1 MHTPFT
7 FSLTSRMTTM
17 PRIIHRA
24 AVSVAALATLLAAPA
39 RTTEAQIVVQPTNNA
54 PLYGFGA
61 DPFVPTVGQTFIA
74 QNAFLTS
81 FSFFLSADANTVAA
95 DQLPFTAYIAA
106 WDGTSAVGPL
116 LFTGPL
122 WLGPSGVGQRYQASS
137 NGIALTPG
145 ASYIA
150 FLSVSG
156 LGAPL
161 DAMAAIE
168 LSDSN
173 AAGGELVFAMN
184 GDDLSALTQGGAW
197 ASAGVQAQFEARFSA
212 TTVPEPAT
220 FVLFAAGLAIVGIAA
235 RRRMA

>member
-1 MHTPFT
+1 
-7 FSLTSRMTTM
+7 MTTM
-17 PRIIHRA
+17 SRFTSRCLTR
-24 AVSVAALATLLAAPA
+24 AALAAAAITSLLAAPVQSA
-39 RTTEAQIVVQPTNNA
+39 HAQIVVQPTNNA

-61 DPFVPTVGQTFIA
+61 DPFVPTIGQTFIA
-74 QNAFLTS
+74 ANTYLTS

-106 WDGTSAVGPL
+106 WDGTSAVGPM
-116 LFTGPL
+116 LFTGPV
-122 WLGPSGVGQRYQASS
+122 WLGPTGVGQRYQASS
-137 NGIALTPG
+137 MGIALTPG

-161 DAMAAIE
+161 DAMAALE

-197 ASAGVQAQFEARFSA
+197 ASAGVQAQFEAHFSA
-212 TTVPEPAT
+212 TTVPEPT
-220 FVLFAAGLAIVGIAA
+220 TLVLVAAGLALVGVS
-235 RRRMA
+235 RRRRVR

>member
-1 MHTPFT
+1 MI
-7 FSLTSRMTTM
+7 SMSRTL
-17 PRIIHRA
+17 PRVVRRA
-24 AVSVAALATLLAAPA
+24 VVCASALATLLAVPT
-39 RTTEAQIVVQPTNNA
+39 RVTHAQLVVQPTNHA

-74 QNAFLTS
+74 QNHFLTS
-81 FSFFLSADANTVAA
+81 FAFFLTADANTVTA

-116 LFTGPL
+116 LFAGPV
-122 WLGPSGVGQRYQASS
+122 WLGPTGVGQRYQANS

-145 ASYIA
+145 AAYVA

-161 DAMAAIE
+161 DAMAALE

-173 AAGGELVFAMN
+173 AAGGELVFATN
-184 GDDLSALTQGGAW
+184 GDDLAALTQGGAW
-197 ASAGVQAQFEARFSA
+197 ASAGVQAQFEARFSP

-220 FVLFAAGLAIVGIAA
+220 LVLVAAGLALVGLGA
-235 RRRMA
+235 RRRVL

>member
-1 MHTPFT
+1 
-7 FSLTSRMTTM
+7 MTTM
-17 PRIIHRA
+17 SRTSRA
-24 AVSVAALATLLAAPA
+24 VARTAFAVAALTTLLAAPVQSVQ
-39 RTTEAQIVVQPTNNA
+39 AQLVVQPTNNA

-61 DPFVPTVGQTFIA
+61 DPFVPTIGQTFIA
-74 QNAFLTS
+74 ANNFLTS
-81 FSFFLSADANTVAA
+81 FSFFLSADANTTAA

-116 LFTGPL
+116 LFTGAL
-122 WLGPSGVGQRYQASS
+122 WLGPTGVGQRYQANS

-161 DAMAAIE
+161 DANAALE

-197 ASAGVQAQFEARFSA
+197 SSAGVQAQFEAHFSA
-212 TTVPEPAT
+212 TTVPEPGSMGLLA
-220 FVLFAAGLAIVGIAA
+220 VGLAMVCIGA
-235 RRRMA
+235 RRKRTR

>member
-1 MHTPFT
+1 
-7 FSLTSRMTTM
+7 MTTM
-17 PRIIHRA
+17 SRSFARFLTRA
-24 AVSVAALATLLAAPA
+24 ATYAAALTTLLALPA
-39 RTTEAQIVVQPTNNA
+39 RATHAQIVVQPTNNA

-61 DPFVPTVGQTFIA
+61 DPFVPTIGQTFIA
-74 QNAFLTS
+74 QNNYLTS
-81 FSFFLSADANTVAA
+81 FAFFLSADANTVAA

-106 WDGTSAVGPL
+106 WDGTSAVGPV

-122 WLGPSGVGQRYQASS
+122 WLGPTGVGQRYQANHS
-137 NGIALTPG
+137 GIALTMG

-156 LGAPL
+156 LGAPI
-161 DAMAAIE
+161 DAMAALE

-173 AAGGELVFAMN
+173 AAGGELVFATN

-197 ASAGVQAQFEARFSA
+197 SSAGVQAQFEARFSA

-220 FVLFAAGLAIVGIAA
+220 LVLVAAGLALVGVSA
-235 RRRMA
+235 RRRVR